1 MLRDQQPQ
9 TQLSQNCR
17 SLLMGFA
24 NGNAKT
30 GADILATLISPLGIF
45 IDPAVEA
52 ATSGDDFYLDEVR
65 KKRMTIYVGVVPTET
80 SIFAIQ
86 TFFKV
91 SNDFIHSVMI
101 N

>member
-1 MLRDQQPQ
+1 MTLREQQPH

-30 GADILATLISPLGIF
+30 GADILATLIAPLGIF
-45 IDPAVEA
+45 IDPVVEA

-65 KKRMTIYVGVVPTET
+65 KKG
-80 SIFAIQ
+80 
-86 TFFKV
+86 
-91 SNDFIHSVMI
+91 
-101 N
+101 